1 MSKEYFYSRNICCS
15 EITEHPDHYL
25 AKFVICDFS
34 VNGNQVALNRDT
46 IESWM
51 STLVGNPLVGKLVV
65 APKGELDFSGHN
77 MKVVTRK
84 DSEGN
89 EYKTAE
95 FDTDAFGCFQSV
107 GIEKIDDTDFIV
119 ASCKIWKR
127 YPKACATILR
137 RIESGTLNTSWEID
151 VLKAHKGIVGG
162 RMAKIID
169 DGVFTAHCLL
179 GANVEPAYKCSKLL
193 EVAETDFGLELANAY
208 IEDTKEISNIESNE
222 KEAKNLELNKDKET
236 QTAQVEPTEPEQA
249 EQTPAGEPDAAP
261 ATEPTTPAEPD
272 VQTSEEGGETPPPTE
287 PETGAEPAGEPE
299 PESTHE
305 TSSLT
310 GHDLYEKL
318 NEAVVKFNSDMYLAE
333 VFPEDHTIWCKKF
346 GRCMNDLDYIMFS
359 YTVEGNDVS
368 LGEPQNITLTVSIS
382 DVNTKI
388 AELNNTIAS
397 LNTELQSVKEEVA
410 SLTPYKDQAEK
421 AEAEKAAAELA
432 QKKEDLR
439 QYAISSKMITEAEV
453 SEGGDYA
460 SLIENLDE
468 TGIKSVIAERC
479 VEAAKKAPAEKKIET
494 SEVHKPESIKLNLNE
509 TKYDANASDVKSIMR
524 KVIWGE

>member
-84 DSEGN
+84 DDDGN

-95 FDTDAFGCFQSV
+95 FDTDAFGSFQSV

-208 IEDTKEISNIESNE
+208 IEDTKEISNTESNE
-222 KEAKNLELNKDKET
+222 KEAKNLKLNKDKET
-236 QTAQVEPTEPEQA
+236 QTAQVENSTEIEQA
-249 EQTPAGEPDAAP
+249 EQTATKSI
-261 ATEPTTPAEPD
+261 TEPTTPAEPD

-287 PETGAEPAGEPE
+287 PETGAKPAGEPE
-299 PESTHE
+299 PVPE

-333 VFPEDHTIWCKKF
+333 VFPEDHTIWCKKI

-359 YTVEGNDVS
+359 YTVEGNEVS
-368 LGEPQNITLTVSIS
+368 LGEPQRITLTVSIS

-397 LNTELQSVKEEVA
+397 LNTELQSAKEKVA
-410 SLTPYKDQAEK
+410 SLAPYKDQAEK
-421 AEAEKAAAELA
+421 AEAERAAAELA

-439 QYAISSKMITEAEV
+439 QYALSSKMITEAEV
-453 SEGGDYA
+453 SEGGNYA

-479 VEAAKKAPAEKKIET
+479 VEAAKNAKPAEKNIET

-509 TKYDANASDVKSIMR
+509 TKYNTTNANKRDAWREYLGK
-524 KVIWGE
+524 

>member
-84 DSEGN
+84 DDDGN

-95 FDTDAFGCFQSV
+95 FDTDAFGSFQSV

-208 IEDTKEISNIESNE
+208 IEDTKGISNIEFNE
-222 KEAKNLELNKDKET
+222 KEAKNLKLNKDKET
-236 QTAQVEPTEPEQA
+236 QIAQVEPTESEQA
-249 EQTPAGEPDAAP
+249 EKTPVGEPDAAP
-261 ATEPTTPAEPD
+261 VTEPTTPAEPD

-287 PETGAEPAGEPE
+287 LAGEPE
-299 PESTHE
+299 PAPE

-310 GHDLYEKL
+310 GRDLYMKL
-318 NEAVVKFNSDMYLAE
+318 EDAVSKISSDYYMTDM
-333 VFPEDHTIWCKKF
+333 FPEDHTIWCKKW
-346 GRCMNDLDYIMFS
+346 GYMNELDYIMFP
-359 YTVEGNDVS
+359 YTVEGDEVS
-368 LGEPQNITLTVSIS
+368 LGEPQNITLTVSVS
-382 DVNTKI
+382 QVNTKI
-388 AELNNTIAS
+388 DELNKTVAS
-397 LNTELQSVKEEVA
+397 LNTELQSAKDEIAE
-410 SLTPYKDQAEK
+410 LTPYKEQAEKAAAEK
-421 AEAEKAAAELA
+421 AEAELA
-432 QKKEDLR
+432 QRKENLR
-439 QYAISSKMITEAEV
+439 QYAISSKMITEAELTG
-453 SEGGDYA
+453 EGEFA
-460 SLIENLDE
+460 SMIENLDE
-468 TGIKSVIAERC
+468 AGINGVIASRC
-479 VEAAKKAPAEKKIET
+479 VEAAKNAKPAEKKIET

-509 TKYDANASDVKSIMR
+509 TKYNTTNANKRDAWREYLGK
-524 KVIWGE
+524 

>member
-34 VNGNQVALNRDT
+34 VNGNQVALNRET
-46 IESWM
+46 IERWM

-84 DSEGN
+84 DADGN

-95 FDTDAFGCFQSV
+95 FDTDAFGSFQSV

-222 KEAKNLELNKDKET
+222 KEAKNLKLNKDKET
-236 QTAQVEPTEPEQA
+236 QTAQVENPTETEQA
-249 EQTPAGEPDAAP
+249 EQTATEST
-261 ATEPTTPAEPD
+261 TEPTTPAEPD
-272 VQTSEEGGETPPPTE
+272 VQTSEEGVETPPPTE
-287 PETGAEPAGEPE
+287 PETSTEPAGEPE
-299 PESTHE
+299 PESTTE

-310 GHDLYEKL
+310 GRDLYMKL
-318 NEAVVKFNSDMYLAE
+318 EDAVSKISSDYYMTDM
-333 VFPEDHTIWCKKF
+333 FPEDHTIWCKKW
-346 GRCMNDLDYIMFS
+346 GYMNELDYIMFP
-359 YTVEGNDVS
+359 YTVEGDEVS
-368 LGEPQNITLTVSIS
+368 LGEPQNITLTVSVS
-382 DVNTKI
+382 QVNTKI
-388 AELNNTIAS
+388 DELNKTVAS
-397 LNTELQSVKEEVA
+397 LNTELQSAKDEIAE
-410 SLTPYKDQAEK
+410 LTPYKEQAEK
-421 AEAEKAAAELA
+421 AAAEKAEAELA
-432 QKKEDLR
+432 QKKENLR
-439 QYAISSKMITEAEV
+439 QYAISSKMITEAELTG
-453 SEGGDYA
+453 EGEFA
-460 SLIENLDE
+460 SMIENLDE
-468 TGIKSVIAERC
+468 AGINGVIASRC

-494 SEVHKPESIKLNLNE
+494 SEVHKSESIKLNLNE
-509 TKYDANASDVKSIMR
+509 TKYNTTNANKRDAWREYLGK
-524 KVIWGE
+524 

>member
-84 DSEGN
+84 DDDGN

-95 FDTDAFGCFQSV
+95 FDTDAFGSFQSV

-208 IEDTKEISNIESNE
+208 IEDTKGISNIEFNE
-222 KEAKNLELNKDKET
+222 KEAKNLKLNKDKET
-236 QTAQVEPTEPEQA
+236 QTAQVEPTESEQA
-249 EQTPAGEPDAAP
+249 EKTPVGEPDAAP
-261 ATEPTTPAEPD
+261 VTEPTTPAEPD

-287 PETGAEPAGEPE
+287 LAGEPE
-299 PESTHE
+299 PAPE

-310 GHDLYEKL
+310 GRDLYMKL
-318 NEAVVKFNSDMYLAE
+318 EDAVSKISSDYYMTDM
-333 VFPEDHTIWCKKF
+333 FPEDHTIWCKKW
-346 GRCMNDLDYIMFS
+346 GYMNELDYIMFP
-359 YTVEGNDVS
+359 YTVEGDEVS
-368 LGEPQNITLTVSIS
+368 LGEPQNITLTVSVS
-382 DVNTKI
+382 QVNTKI
-388 AELNNTIAS
+388 DELNKTVAS
-397 LNTELQSVKEEVA
+397 LNTELQSAKDEIAE
-410 SLTPYKDQAEK
+410 LTPYKEQAEKAAAEK
-421 AEAEKAAAELA
+421 AEAELA
-432 QKKEDLR
+432 QRKENLR
-439 QYAISSKMITEAEV
+439 QYAISSKMITEAELTG
-453 SEGGDYA
+453 EGEFA
-460 SLIENLDE
+460 SMIENLDE
-468 TGIKSVIAERC
+468 ADINGVIASRC
-479 VEAAKKAPAEKKIET
+479 VEAAKNAKPAEKKIET

-509 TKYDANASDVKSIMR
+509 TKYNTTNANERDAWREYLGK
-524 KVIWGE
+524 

>member
-46 IESWM
+46 IKSWM

-84 DSEGN
+84 DDDGN

-95 FDTDAFGCFQSV
+95 FDTDAFGSFQSV

-208 IEDTKEISNIESNE
+208 IEDTKEISNIEFNE
-222 KEAKNLELNKDKET
+222 KEAKNLEPNKDKET

-249 EQTPAGEPDAAP
+249 EKA
-261 ATEPTTPAEPD
+261 ATESTTKPTTPAEP
-272 VQTSEEGGETPPPTE
+272 VIQTSEEGGETPLPTE
-287 PETGAEPAGEPE
+287 PETGTEPAGDSEPA
-299 PESTHE
+299 PEI
-305 TSSLT
+305 SSLT
-310 GHDLYEKL
+310 GRDLYMKL
-318 NEAVVKFNSDMYLAE
+318 EDAVSKISSDYYMTDM
-333 VFPEDHTIWCKKF
+333 FPEDHTIWCKKW
-346 GRCMNDLDYIMFS
+346 GCMNELDYIMFP
-359 YTVEGNDVS
+359 YTVEGDEVS

-382 DVNTKI
+382 QANTKI
-388 AELNNTIAS
+388 AELNGTIAS
-397 LNTELQSVKEEVA
+397 LNTELQSAKEEVA

-432 QKKEDLR
+432 QKKENLR
-439 QYAISSKMITEAEV
+439 QYALSSKMITEAEV
-453 SEGGDYA
+453 SEGGNYA

-479 VEAAKKAPAEKKIET
+479 VEAAKKAHTEKKIET

-509 TKYDANASDVKSIMR
+509 TKYNTTNANKRDAWREYLGK
-524 KVIWGE
+524 

>member
-84 DSEGN
+84 DDDGN

-95 FDTDAFGCFQSV
+95 FDTDAFGSFQSV

-208 IEDTKEISNIESNE
+208 IEDTKEISNIESNK

-236 QTAQVEPTEPEQA
+236 QTAQVEPTKTEQA
-249 EQTPAGEPDAAP
+249 EKTPVGEPDAAP
-261 ATEPTTPAEPD
+261 VTEPTTPAEPD
-272 VQTSEEGGETPPPTE
+272 VQTSEEGGGTPPPTE
-287 PETGAEPAGEPE
+287 LAGEPE
-299 PESTHE
+299 PAPE

-310 GHDLYEKL
+310 GRDLYMKL
-318 NEAVVKFNSDMYLAE
+318 EDAVSKISSDYYMTDM
-333 VFPEDHTIWCKKF
+333 FPEDHTIWCKKW
-346 GRCMNDLDYIMFS
+346 GYMNELDYIMFP
-359 YTVEGNDVS
+359 YTVEGDEVS
-368 LGEPQNITLTVSIS
+368 LGEPQNITLTVSVS
-382 DVNTKI
+382 QVNTKI
-388 AELNNTIAS
+388 DELNKTVAS
-397 LNTELQSVKEEVA
+397 LNTELQSAKDEIAE
-410 SLTPYKDQAEK
+410 LTPYKEQAEKAAAEK
-421 AEAEKAAAELA
+421 AEAELA
-432 QKKEDLR
+432 QRKENLR
-439 QYAISSKMITEAEV
+439 QYAISSKMITEAELTG
-453 SEGGDYA
+453 EGEFA
-460 SLIENLDE
+460 SMIENLDE
-468 TGIKSVIAERC
+468 AGINGVIASRC
-479 VEAAKKAPAEKKIET
+479 VEAAKNAKPAEKKIET

-509 TKYDANASDVKSIMR
+509 TKYNTTNANKRDAWREYLGK
-524 KVIWGE
+524 

>member
-34 VNGNQVALNRDT
+34 VNGNQVALNRET

-84 DSEGN
+84 DADGN

-95 FDTDAFGCFQSV
+95 FDTDAFGSFQSV

-151 VLKAHKGIVGG
+151 VLKSHKGIVGG

-236 QTAQVEPTEPEQA
+236 QTAQIENPTEIEQA
-249 EQTPAGEPDAAP
+249 EQTATEST
-261 ATEPTTPAEPD
+261 TEPTTQAEPD

-287 PETGAEPAGEPE
+287 PETGTEPAGEPE
-299 PESTHE
+299 PAPE

-310 GHDLYEKL
+310 GRDLYMKL
-318 NEAVVKFNSDMYLAE
+318 EDAVSKISSDYYMTDM
-333 VFPEDHTIWCKKF
+333 FPEDHTIWCKKW
-346 GRCMNDLDYIMFS
+346 GYMNELDYIMFP
-359 YTVEGNDVS
+359 YTVEGDEVS

-397 LNTELQSVKEEVA
+397 LNTELQSAKEKVA
-410 SLTPYKDQAEK
+410 SLAPYKDQAEK
-421 AEAEKAAAELA
+421 AEAEKAVAELA

-439 QYAISSKMITEAEV
+439 QYALSSKMITEAEV
-453 SEGGDYA
+453 SEGGNYA

-509 TKYDANASDVKSIMR
+509 TKYNTTSANKRDAWREYLGK
-524 KVIWGE
+524 E

>member
-84 DSEGN
+84 DDDGN

-95 FDTDAFGCFQSV
+95 FDTDAFGSFQSV

-208 IEDTKEISNIESNE
+208 IEDTKEISNIEFNE
-222 KEAKNLELNKDKET
+222 KEAKNLEPNKDKET

-249 EQTPAGEPDAAP
+249 EKA
-261 ATEPTTPAEPD
+261 ATESTTKPTTPAEP
-272 VQTSEEGGETPPPTE
+272 VIQTSEEGGEAPPPTE
-287 PETGAEPAGEPE
+287 PETGTEPAGDTEPA
-299 PESTHE
+299 PEI
-305 TSSLT
+305 SSLT
-310 GHDLYEKL
+310 GRDLYMKL
-318 NEAVVKFNSDMYLAE
+318 KDAVSKISSDYYMTDM
-333 VFPEDHTIWCKKF
+333 FPEDHTIWCKKW
-346 GRCMNDLDYIMFS
+346 GYMNELDYIMFP
-359 YTVEGNDVS
+359 YTVEGDEVS

-382 DVNTKI
+382 QVNTKI
-388 AELNNTIAS
+388 VELNGTIAS
-397 LNTELQSVKEEVA
+397 LNTELQSAKEEVA

-432 QKKEDLR
+432 QKKENLR
-439 QYAISSKMITEAEV
+439 QYALSSKMITEAEV
-453 SEGGDYA
+453 SEGGNYA

-479 VEAAKKAPAEKKIET
+479 VEAAKKAHTEKKIET

-509 TKYDANASDVKSIMR
+509 TKYNTTNANKRDAWREYLGK
-524 KVIWGE
+524 

>member
-34 VNGNQVALNRDT
+34 VNGNQVALNRET

-84 DSEGN
+84 DDDGN

-95 FDTDAFGCFQSV
+95 FDTDAFGSFQSV

-151 VLKAHKGIVGG
+151 VLKAHKGIVDG

-236 QTAQVEPTEPEQA
+236 QTAQVEPTEPD
-249 EQTPAGEPDAAP
+249 TAP

-272 VQTSEEGGETPPPTE
+272 VQTSEEGGGTPPPAE
-287 PETGAEPAGEPE
+287 PETGTEPAGEPK
-299 PESTHE
+299 PTPE

-310 GHDLYEKL
+310 CYDLMNKL
-318 NEAVVKFNSDMYLAE
+318 SEAVYKVNSDMYLME
-333 VFPEDHTIWCKKF
+333 MFPEEHMIWCKQF
-346 GRCMNDLDYIMFS
+346 GRMNDLDYIMFS
-359 YTVEGNDVS
+359 YTVEGDEVS

-382 DVNTKI
+382 QVNTKI

-397 LNTELQSVKEEVA
+397 LNTELQSAKEEVV

-453 SEGGDYA
+453 SDGGDYA

-509 TKYDANASDVKSIMR
+509 TKYNTTNANKRDAWREYLGK
-524 KVIWGE
+524 

>member
-34 VNGNQVALNRDT
+34 VNGNQVALNRET

-65 APKGELDFSGHN
+65 APRGELDFSGHN

-84 DSEGN
+84 DDDGN

-95 FDTDAFGCFQSV
+95 FDTDAFGSFQSV

-208 IEDTKEISNIESNE
+208 IEDTKGISNIEFNE
-222 KEAKNLELNKDKET
+222 KEAKNLKLNKDKET
-236 QTAQVEPTEPEQA
+236 QIAQVEPTESEQA
-249 EQTPAGEPDAAP
+249 EKTPVGEPDAAP
-261 ATEPTTPAEPD
+261 VTEPTTPAEPD

-287 PETGAEPAGEPE
+287 LAGEPE
-299 PESTHE
+299 PAPE

-310 GHDLYEKL
+310 GRDLYMKL
-318 NEAVVKFNSDMYLAE
+318 EDAVSKISSDYYMTDM
-333 VFPEDHTIWCKKF
+333 FPEDHTIWCKKW
-346 GRCMNDLDYIMFS
+346 GYMNELDYIMFP
-359 YTVEGNDVS
+359 YTVEGDEVS
-368 LGEPQNITLTVSIS
+368 LGEPQNITLTVSVS
-382 DVNTKI
+382 QVNTKI
-388 AELNNTIAS
+388 DELNKTVAS
-397 LNTELQSVKEEVA
+397 LNTELQSAKDEIAE
-410 SLTPYKDQAEK
+410 LTPYKEQAEKAAAEK
-421 AEAEKAAAELA
+421 AEAELA
-432 QKKEDLR
+432 QRKENLR
-439 QYAISSKMITEAEV
+439 QYAISSKMITEAELTG
-453 SEGGDYA
+453 EGEFA
-460 SLIENLDE
+460 SMIENLDE
-468 TGIKSVIAERC
+468 AGINGVIASRC
-479 VEAAKKAPAEKKIET
+479 VEAAKNAKPAEKKIET

-509 TKYDANASDVKSIMR
+509 TKYNTTNANKRDAWREYLGK
-524 KVIWGE
+524 

>member
-84 DSEGN
+84 DDDGN

-95 FDTDAFGCFQSV
+95 FDTDAFGSFQSV

-249 EQTPAGEPDAAP
+249 EKA
-261 ATEPTTPAEPD
+261 ATESTTKPTTPAEP
-272 VQTSEEGGETPPPTE
+272 VIQTSEEGGETPPPTE
-287 PETGAEPAGEPE
+287 PETGTEPAGDPE
-299 PESTHE
+299 PAPEI
-305 TSSLT
+305 SSLT
-310 GHDLYEKL
+310 GRDLYMKL
-318 NEAVVKFNSDMYLAE
+318 EDAVSKISSDYYMTDM
-333 VFPEDHTIWCKKF
+333 FPEDHTIWCKKW
-346 GRCMNDLDYIMFS
+346 GRMNELDYIMFP
-359 YTVEGNDVS
+359 YTVEGDEVS

-382 DVNTKI
+382 QVNTKI
-388 AELNNTIAS
+388 AELNGTIAS
-397 LNTELQSVKEEVA
+397 LNTELQSAKDEVA

-432 QKKEDLR
+432 QKKENLR
-439 QYAISSKMITEAEV
+439 QYALSSKMITEAEV
-453 SEGGDYA
+453 SEGGNYA

-479 VEAAKKAPAEKKIET
+479 VEAAKKAHTEKKIET

-509 TKYDANASDVKSIMR
+509 TKYNTTNANKRDAWREYLGK
-524 KVIWGE
+524 

>member
-84 DSEGN
+84 DNDGN

-95 FDTDAFGCFQSV
+95 FDTDAFGSFQSV

-208 IEDTKEISNIESNE
+208 IEDTKEISNTESNE
-222 KEAKNLELNKDKET
+222 KEAKNLKLNKDKET
-236 QTAQVEPTEPEQA
+236 QTAQVENSTEIEQA
-249 EQTPAGEPDAAP
+249 EQTATKSI
-261 ATEPTTPAEPD
+261 TEPTTPAEPD

-287 PETGAEPAGEPE
+287 PAGEPE
-299 PESTHE
+299 PAPE

-310 GHDLYEKL
+310 GRDLYMKL
-318 NEAVVKFNSDMYLAE
+318 EDAVSKISSDYYMTG
-333 VFPEDHTIWCKKF
+333 VFPEDHTIFCKKW
-346 GRCMNDLDYIMFS
+346 GYMNELDYIMFP
-359 YTVEGNDVS
+359 YTVEGDEVS

-388 AELNNTIAS
+388 AELNSTIAS
-397 LNTELQSVKEEVA
+397 LNTELQSAKEEVA

-421 AEAEKAAAELA
+421 AEAERAAAELA

-439 QYAISSKMITEAEV
+439 QYALSSKMITEAEV
-453 SEGGDYA
+453 SEGGNYA

-509 TKYDANASDVKSIMR
+509 TKYNTTNANKRDAWREYLGK
-524 KVIWGE
+524 

>member
-84 DSEGN
+84 DNDGN

-95 FDTDAFGCFQSV
+95 FDTDAFGSFQSV
-107 GIEKIDDTDFIV
+107 DIEKIDDTDFIV

-236 QTAQVEPTEPEQA
+236 QTAQVENPTETEQA
-249 EQTPAGEPDAAP
+249 EKT
-261 ATEPTTPAEPD
+261 ATESTAEPTTPAEPD

-287 PETGAEPAGEPE
+287 PGTGTEPAGEPK
-299 PESTHE
+299 PAPE

-310 GHDLYEKL
+310 GRDLYMKL
-318 NEAVVKFNSDMYLAE
+318 EDAVSKISSDYYMTDM
-333 VFPEDHTIWCKKF
+333 FPEDHTILCKKW
-346 GRCMNDLDYIMFS
+346 GYMNELDYIMFP
-359 YTVEGNDVS
+359 YTVEGDEVS
-368 LGEPQNITLTVSIS
+368 LGEPQKITLTVSIS

-397 LNTELQSVKEEVA
+397 LNTELQSAKEKVA
-410 SLTPYKDQAEK
+410 SLAPYKDQAER

-439 QYAISSKMITEAEV
+439 QYALSSKMITEAEV
-453 SEGGDYA
+453 SEGGNYA
-460 SLIENLDE
+460 SLIEDLDE

-479 VEAAKKAPAEKKIET
+479 VETAKRASAEKKIET
-494 SEVHKPESIKLNLNE
+494 SEVHKSESIKLNLNE
-509 TKYDANASDVKSIMR
+509 TKYNTTNANKRDAWREYLGK
-524 KVIWGE
+524 

>member
-34 VNGNQVALNRDT
+34 VNGNQVALNRET

-84 DSEGN
+84 DADGN

-95 FDTDAFGCFQSV
+95 FDTDAFGSFQSV

-162 RMAKIID
+162 RMTKIID

-179 GANVEPAYKCSKLL
+179 GANVEPAYNCSKLV
-193 EVAETDFGLELANAY
+193 EVAETDFGLDLANAY

-236 QTAQVEPTEPEQA
+236 QTAQIENPTEIEQA
-249 EQTPAGEPDAAP
+249 EQTATEST
-261 ATEPTTPAEPD
+261 TEPTTPAEPD

-287 PETGAEPAGEPE
+287 PETGTEPAP
-299 PESTHE
+299 E

-310 GHDLYEKL
+310 VDDIMSKL
-318 NEAVVKFNSDMYLAE
+318 RMEVRKINSDMYLVE
-333 VFPEDHTIWCKKF
+333 MFPEDHTVWCKKY
-346 GRCMNDLDYIMFS
+346 GPINSLDYIMFP
-359 YTVEGNDVS
+359 YTVEGNEVS
-368 LGEPQNITLTVSIS
+368 LGEPQNITLVVSVS
-382 DVNTKI
+382 QVNTKI

-397 LNTELQSVKEEVA
+397 LNTELQSAKEKVA

-421 AEAEKAAAELA
+421 EAAEKAAAELA

-453 SEGGDYA
+453 SEGGNYA
-460 SLIENLDE
+460 SLIDNLDE

-509 TKYDANASDVKSIMR
+509 TKYNTTNANKRDAWREYLGK
-524 KVIWGE
+524 

>member
-84 DSEGN
+84 DDDGN

-95 FDTDAFGCFQSV
+95 FDTDAFGSFQSV

-208 IEDTKEISNIESNE
+208 IEDTKGISNIEFNE
-222 KEAKNLELNKDKET
+222 KEAKNLKLNKDKET
-236 QTAQVEPTEPEQA
+236 QTAQVEPTESEQA
-249 EQTPAGEPDAAP
+249 EKTPVGEPDAAP
-261 ATEPTTPAEPD
+261 VTEPTTPAEPD

-287 PETGAEPAGEPE
+287 LAGEPE
-299 PESTHE
+299 PAPE

-310 GHDLYEKL
+310 GRDLYMKL
-318 NEAVVKFNSDMYLAE
+318 KDAVSKISSDYYMTDM
-333 VFPEDHTIWCKKF
+333 FPEDHTIWCKKW
-346 GRCMNDLDYIMFS
+346 GYMNELDYIMFP
-359 YTVEGNDVS
+359 YTVEGDEVS
-368 LGEPQNITLTVSIS
+368 LGEPQNITLTVSVS
-382 DVNTKI
+382 QVNTKI
-388 AELNNTIAS
+388 DELNKTVAS
-397 LNTELQSVKEEVA
+397 LNTELQSAKDEIAE
-410 SLTPYKDQAEK
+410 LTPYKEQAEKAAAEK
-421 AEAEKAAAELA
+421 AEAELA
-432 QKKEDLR
+432 QRKENLR
-439 QYAISSKMITEAEV
+439 QYAISSKMITEAELTG
-453 SEGGDYA
+453 EDEFA
-460 SLIENLDE
+460 SMIENLDE
-468 TGIKSVIAERC
+468 AGINGVIASRC
-479 VEAAKKAPAEKKIET
+479 VEAAKNAKPAEKKIET

-509 TKYDANASDVKSIMR
+509 TKYNTTNANKRDAWREYLGK
-524 KVIWGE
+524 

>member
-84 DSEGN
+84 DNDGN

-95 FDTDAFGCFQSV
+95 FDTDAFGSFQSV

-236 QTAQVEPTEPEQA
+236 QTAQVEPTKP
-249 EQTPAGEPDAAP
+249 
-261 ATEPTTPAEPD
+261 EPTP
-272 VQTSEEGGETPPPTE
+272 
-287 PETGAEPAGEPE
+287 
-299 PESTHE
+299 E

-310 GHDLYEKL
+310 VDDIMSKL
-318 NEAVVKFNSDMYLAE
+318 RMEVRKINSDMYLVE
-333 VFPEDHTIWCKKF
+333 MFPEDHTIWCKKY
-346 GRCMNDLDYIMFS
+346 GPINDLDYIMFP
-359 YTVEGNDVS
+359 YTVEGNEVS
-368 LGEPQNITLTVSIS
+368 LGEPQNITLVVSIS
-382 DVNTKI
+382 QVNTKI
-388 AELNNTIAS
+388 AELNSTIAS
-397 LNTELQSVKEEVA
+397 LNTELQSAKEEVA
-410 SLTPYKDQAEK
+410 SLAPYKDQAEK

-432 QKKEDLR
+432 QRKEDLR

-453 SEGGDYA
+453 SEGGNYA

-479 VEAAKKAPAEKKIET
+479 VEAAKKAPTEKKIET

-509 TKYDANASDVKSIMR
+509 TKYNTTNANKRDAWREYLGK
-524 KVIWGE
+524 

>member
-15 EITEHPDHYL
+15 EITEHQDHYL

-51 STLVGNPLVGKLVV
+51 NTLVGNPLVGKLVV

-84 DSEGN
+84 DNDGN

-95 FDTDAFGCFQSV
+95 FDTDAFGSFQSV

-222 KEAKNLELNKDKET
+222 KEAKNLKLNKDKET
-236 QTAQVEPTEPEQA
+236 QTAQIENQAEIEQA
-249 EQTPAGEPDAAP
+249 EQT
-261 ATEPTTPAEPD
+261 ATESTNEPTTPAEPD
-272 VQTSEEGGETPPPTE
+272 IQTSEEGGETTPPTE

-299 PESTHE
+299 SAPE

-318 NEAVVKFNSDMYLAE
+318 NEAVVKFNSDMYLSE

-346 GRCMNDLDYIMFS
+346 GRYMNDLDYIMFS
-359 YTVEGNDVS
+359 YTVEGNEVS
-368 LGEPQNITLTVSIS
+368 LSEPQNITLTVSIYE
-382 DVNTKI
+382 VNTKI

-397 LNTELQSVKEEVA
+397 LNTELQSAKEEVA

-421 AEAEKAAAELA
+421 AEAEKAAAEFA

-453 SEGGDYA
+453 SEGGNYA

-479 VEAAKKAPAEKKIET
+479 VEAAKKASAEKKIET
-494 SEVHKPESIKLNLNE
+494 SEVHKSESIKLNLNE
-509 TKYDANASDVKSIMR
+509 TKYNTTNANKRDAWREYLGK
-524 KVIWGE
+524 

>member
-84 DSEGN
+84 DDDGN

-95 FDTDAFGCFQSV
+95 FDTDAFGSFQSV

-162 RMAKIID
+162 RIAKIID

-236 QTAQVEPTEPEQA
+236 QTAQVENPTKTEQA
-249 EQTPAGEPDAAP
+249 EKTATEST
-261 ATEPTTPAEPD
+261 TEPTTPAEPD
-272 VQTSEEGGETPPPTE
+272 VQTSEEGGEPTPPTE
-287 PETGAEPAGEPE
+287 PETGTEPAGESDPT
-299 PESTHE
+299 PE

-310 GHDLYEKL
+310 GRDLYMKL
-318 NEAVVKFNSDMYLAE
+318 EDAVSKISSDYYMTDM
-333 VFPEDHTIWCKKF
+333 FPEDHTIWCKKR
-346 GRCMNDLDYIMFS
+346 GYMNELDYIMFP
-359 YTVEGNDVS
+359 YTVEDDEVS

-397 LNTELQSVKEEVA
+397 LNTELQSAKEEVA
-410 SLTPYKDQAEK
+410 SLAPYKDQAEK

-432 QKKEDLR
+432 QKKENLR
-439 QYAISSKMITEAEV
+439 QYALSSKMITEAEV
-453 SEGGDYA
+453 SEGGNYA

-509 TKYDANASDVKSIMR
+509 TKYNTTNANKRDAWREYLGK
-524 KVIWGE
+524 

>member
-34 VNGNQVALNRDT
+34 VNGNQVALNRET
-46 IESWM
+46 IERWM

-84 DSEGN
+84 DADGN

-95 FDTDAFGCFQSV
+95 FDTDAFGSFQSV

-222 KEAKNLELNKDKET
+222 KEAKNLKLNKDKET
-236 QTAQVEPTEPEQA
+236 QTAQVENPTETEQA
-249 EQTPAGEPDAAP
+249 EQT
-261 ATEPTTPAEPD
+261 ATESTTESTTPAEPD

-287 PETGAEPAGEPE
+287 PETSTEPAGEPE
-299 PESTHE
+299 PESTTE

-310 GHDLYEKL
+310 GRDLYMKL
-318 NEAVVKFNSDMYLAE
+318 EDAVSKISSDYYMTDM
-333 VFPEDHTIWCKKF
+333 FPEDHTIWCKKW
-346 GRCMNDLDYIMFS
+346 GYMNELDYIMFP
-359 YTVEGNDVS
+359 YTVEGDEVS
-368 LGEPQNITLTVSIS
+368 LGEPQNITLTVSVS
-382 DVNTKI
+382 QVNTKI
-388 AELNNTIAS
+388 DELNKTVAS
-397 LNTELQSVKEEVA
+397 LNTELQSAKDEIAE
-410 SLTPYKDQAEK
+410 LTPYKEQAEK
-421 AEAEKAAAELA
+421 AAAEKAEAELA
-432 QKKEDLR
+432 QKKENLR
-439 QYAISSKMITEAEV
+439 QYAISSKMITEAELTG
-453 SEGGDYA
+453 EGEFA
-460 SLIENLDE
+460 SMIENLDE
-468 TGIKSVIAERC
+468 AGINGVIASRC

-494 SEVHKPESIKLNLNE
+494 SEVHKSESIKLNLNE
-509 TKYDANASDVKSIMR
+509 TKYNTTNANKCDAWREYLGK
-524 KVIWGE
+524 

>member
-84 DSEGN
+84 DDDGN

-95 FDTDAFGCFQSV
+95 FDTDAFGSFQSV

-208 IEDTKEISNIESNE
+208 IEDTKGISNIEFNE
-222 KEAKNLELNKDKET
+222 KEAKNLKLNKDKET
-236 QTAQVEPTEPEQA
+236 QIAQVEPTESEQA
-249 EQTPAGEPDAAP
+249 EKTPVGEPDAAP
-261 ATEPTTPAEPD
+261 VTEPTTPAEPD

-287 PETGAEPAGEPE
+287 LAGEPE
-299 PESTHE
+299 PAPE

-310 GHDLYEKL
+310 GRDLYMKL
-318 NEAVVKFNSDMYLAE
+318 EDAVSKISSDYYMTDM
-333 VFPEDHTIWCKKF
+333 FPEDHTIWCKKW
-346 GRCMNDLDYIMFS
+346 GYMNELDYIMFP
-359 YTVEGNDVS
+359 YTVEGDEVS
-368 LGEPQNITLTVSIS
+368 LGEPQNITLTVSVS
-382 DVNTKI
+382 QVNTKI
-388 AELNNTIAS
+388 DELNKTVAS
-397 LNTELQSVKEEVA
+397 LNTELQSAKDEIAE
-410 SLTPYKDQAEK
+410 LTPYKEQAEKAAAEK
-421 AEAEKAAAELA
+421 AEAELA
-432 QKKEDLR
+432 QRKENLR
-439 QYAISSKMITEAEV
+439 QYAISSKMITEAELTG
-453 SEGGDYA
+453 EGEFA
-460 SLIENLDE
+460 SMIENLDE
-468 TGIKSVIAERC
+468 AGINGVVASRC
-479 VEAAKKAPAEKKIET
+479 VEAAKNAKPAEKKIET

-509 TKYDANASDVKSIMR
+509 TKYNTTNANKRDAWREYLGK
-524 KVIWGE
+524 

>member
-1 MSKEYFYSRNICCS
+1 M
-15 EITEHPDHYL
+15 
-25 AKFVICDFS
+25 
-34 VNGNQVALNRDT
+34 
-46 IESWM
+46 
-51 STLVGNPLVGKLVV
+51 
-65 APKGELDFSGHN
+65 
-77 MKVVTRK
+77 
-84 DSEGN
+84 
-89 EYKTAE
+89 
-95 FDTDAFGCFQSV
+95 
-107 GIEKIDDTDFIV
+107 
-119 ASCKIWKR
+119 
-127 YPKACATILR
+127 
-137 RIESGTLNTSWEID
+137 
-151 VLKAHKGIVGG
+151 
-162 RMAKIID
+162 
-169 DGVFTAHCLL
+169 
-179 GANVEPAYKCSKLL
+179 
-193 EVAETDFGLELANAY
+193 
-208 IEDTKEISNIESNE
+208 
-222 KEAKNLELNKDKET
+222 ELNKDKET

-479 VEAAKKAPAEKKIET
+479 VEAAKKAPSEKKIET

>member
-84 DSEGN
+84 DDDGN

-95 FDTDAFGCFQSV
+95 FDTDAFGSFQSV

-151 VLKAHKGIVGG
+151 VLKAHNGIVGG

-236 QTAQVEPTEPEQA
+236 QTAQVENPTKTEQA
-249 EQTPAGEPDAAP
+249 EKTATEST
-261 ATEPTTPAEPD
+261 TEPTTPAEPD
-272 VQTSEEGGETPPPTE
+272 VQTSEEGGEPTPPTE
-287 PETGAEPAGEPE
+287 PETGTEPAGESDPT
-299 PESTHE
+299 PE

-310 GHDLYEKL
+310 GRDLYMKL
-318 NEAVVKFNSDMYLAE
+318 EDAVSKISSDYYMTDM
-333 VFPEDHTIWCKKF
+333 FPEDHTIWCKKW
-346 GRCMNDLDYIMFS
+346 GYMNELDYIMFP
-359 YTVEGNDVS
+359 YTVEDDEVS

-397 LNTELQSVKEEVA
+397 LNTELQSAKEEVA
-410 SLTPYKDQAEK
+410 SLAPYKDQAEK

-432 QKKEDLR
+432 QKKENLR
-439 QYAISSKMITEAEV
+439 QYALSSKMITEAEV
-453 SEGGDYA
+453 SEGGNYA

-509 TKYDANASDVKSIMR
+509 TKYNTTNANKRDAWREYLGK
-524 KVIWGE
+524 

>member
-15 EITEHPDHYL
+15 QIEEHPDHYL
-25 AKFVICDFS
+25 AKFIICDFS

-107 GIEKIDDTDFIV
+107 GIEKVDDTDFIV

-137 RIESGTLNTSWEID
+137 RIEAGTLNTSWEID
-151 VLKAHKGIVGG
+151 VLKSHKGIVDG

-208 IEDTKEISNIESNE
+208 IEDTKEISNKESNE

-249 EQTPAGEPDAAP
+249 EQTPANEPETAP
-261 ATEPTTPAEPD
+261 ATEPTTPAEPE
-272 VQTSEEGGETPPPTE
+272 VQTSEEGGETPPPAE
-287 PETGAEPAGEPE
+287 PAIGTEPAGEPE
-299 PESTHE
+299 STPA

-310 GHDLYEKL
+310 CHDLMNKL
-318 NEAVVKFNSDMYLAE
+318 AEAVNKVNSDMYLTE
-333 VFPEDHTIWCKKF
+333 MFPEEHTIWCKKF
-346 GRCMNDLDYIMFS
+346 GRMNDLDYVMFS
-359 YTVEGNDVS
+359 YTVEGNEVS
-368 LGEPQNITLTVSIS
+368 LGEPQDITLTVSVS
-382 DVNTKI
+382 QVNTKI
-388 AELNNTIAS
+388 AELNDTIAS
-397 LNTELQSVKEEVA
+397 LNTELQTAKDEVA
-410 SLTPYKDQAEK
+410 SLTPYKEQAEK
-421 AEAEKAAAELA
+421 AEVEKAAAELA
-432 QKKEDLR
+432 QKKENLR
-439 QYAISSKMITEAEV
+439 QYAVSSKLIAEAEV
-453 SEGGDYA
+453 ADGGEYA

-468 TGIKSVIAERC
+468 AGIKNVIAERC
-479 VEAAKKAPAEKKIET
+479 VEAAKKAPAEKHVET
-494 SEVHKPESIKLNLNE
+494 SETHKPEVKVNLNE
-509 TKYDANASDVKSIMR
+509 SKYTTNNTKRDAWREYLGK
-524 KVIWGE
+524 

>member
-84 DSEGN
+84 DDDGN

-95 FDTDAFGCFQSV
+95 FDTDAFGSFQSV

-162 RMAKIID
+162 RIAKIID

-236 QTAQVEPTEPEQA
+236 QTAQVENPTETEQA
-249 EQTPAGEPDAAP
+249 EQTATEST
-261 ATEPTTPAEPD
+261 TEPTTPAEPD

-287 PETGAEPAGEPE
+287 PETGTEPAGEPE
-299 PESTHE
+299 PESTTE

-359 YTVEGNDVS
+359 YTVEGNEVS
-368 LGEPQNITLTVSIS
+368 LGEPQRITLTVSIS

-397 LNTELQSVKEEVA
+397 LNTELQSAKEEVA

-439 QYAISSKMITEAEV
+439 QYALSSKMITETEV
-453 SEGGDYA
+453 SEGGNYA

-479 VEAAKKAPAEKKIET
+479 VEAAKKTPTEKKIET

>member
-34 VNGNQVALNRDT
+34 VNGNQVALNRET
-46 IESWM
+46 IERWM

-84 DSEGN
+84 DADGN

-95 FDTDAFGCFQSV
+95 FDTDAFGSFQSV

-222 KEAKNLELNKDKET
+222 KEAKNLKLNKDKET
-236 QTAQVEPTEPEQA
+236 QTAQVENPTETEQA
-249 EQTPAGEPDAAP
+249 EQTATEST
-261 ATEPTTPAEPD
+261 TEPTTPAEPD

-287 PETGAEPAGEPE
+287 PETSAEPAGEPE
-299 PESTHE
+299 PESTTE

-310 GHDLYEKL
+310 GRDLYMKL
-318 NEAVVKFNSDMYLAE
+318 EDAVSKISSDYYMTDM
-333 VFPEDHTIWCKKF
+333 FPEDHTIWCKKW
-346 GRCMNDLDYIMFS
+346 GYMNELDYIMFP
-359 YTVEGNDVS
+359 YTVEGDEVS
-368 LGEPQNITLTVSIS
+368 LGEPQNITLTVSVS
-382 DVNTKI
+382 QVNTKI
-388 AELNNTIAS
+388 DELNKTVAS
-397 LNTELQSVKEEVA
+397 LNTELQSAKDEIAE
-410 SLTPYKDQAEK
+410 LTPYKEQAEK
-421 AEAEKAAAELA
+421 AAAEKAEAELA
-432 QKKEDLR
+432 QKKENLR
-439 QYAISSKMITEAEV
+439 QYAISSKMITEAELTG
-453 SEGGDYA
+453 EGEFA
-460 SLIENLDE
+460 SMIENLDE
-468 TGIKSVIAERC
+468 AGINGVIASRC

-494 SEVHKPESIKLNLNE
+494 SEVHKSESIKLNLNE
-509 TKYDANASDVKSIMR
+509 TKYNTTNANKRDAWREYLGK
-524 KVIWGE
+524 

>member
-84 DSEGN
+84 DNDGN

-95 FDTDAFGCFQSV
+95 FDTDAFGSFQSV

-249 EQTPAGEPDAAP
+249 EKA
-261 ATEPTTPAEPD
+261 ATESTTKPTTPAEP
-272 VQTSEEGGETPPPTE
+272 VIQTSEEGGETPPPTE
-287 PETGAEPAGEPE
+287 PETGTEPAGDPE
-299 PESTHE
+299 PAPEI
-305 TSSLT
+305 SSLT
-310 GHDLYEKL
+310 GRDLYMKL
-318 NEAVVKFNSDMYLAE
+318 EDAVSKISSDYYMTDM
-333 VFPEDHTIWCKKF
+333 FPEDHTIWCKKW
-346 GRCMNDLDYIMFS
+346 GRMNELDYIMFP
-359 YTVEGNDVS
+359 YTVEGDEVS

-382 DVNTKI
+382 QVNTKI
-388 AELNNTIAS
+388 AELNGTIAS
-397 LNTELQSVKEEVA
+397 LNTELQSAKEEVA

-432 QKKEDLR
+432 QKKENLR
-439 QYAISSKMITEAEV
+439 QYALSSKMITEAEV
-453 SEGGDYA
+453 SEGGNYA

-509 TKYDANASDVKSIMR
+509 TKYNTTNANKRDAWREYLGK
-524 KVIWGE
+524 

>member
-84 DSEGN
+84 DDDGN

-95 FDTDAFGCFQSV
+95 FDTDAFGSFQSV

-208 IEDTKEISNIESNE
+208 IEDTKGISNIEFNE

-249 EQTPAGEPDAAP
+249 EKA
-261 ATEPTTPAEPD
+261 ATESTTKPTTPAEP
-272 VQTSEEGGETPPPTE
+272 VIQTSEEGGETPPPTE
-287 PETGAEPAGEPE
+287 PETGTEPAGDPE
-299 PESTHE
+299 PAPEI
-305 TSSLT
+305 SSLT
-310 GHDLYEKL
+310 GRDLYMKL
-318 NEAVVKFNSDMYLAE
+318 EDAVSKISSDYYMTDM
-333 VFPEDHTIWCKKF
+333 FPEDHTIWCKKW
-346 GRCMNDLDYIMFS
+346 GRMNELDYIMFP
-359 YTVEGNDVS
+359 YTVEGDEVS

-382 DVNTKI
+382 QVNTKI
-388 AELNNTIAS
+388 AELNGTIAS
-397 LNTELQSVKEEVA
+397 LNTELQSAKEEVA

-432 QKKEDLR
+432 QKKENLR
-439 QYAISSKMITEAEV
+439 QYALSSKMITEAEV
-453 SEGGDYA
+453 SEGGNYA

-479 VEAAKKAPAEKKIET
+479 VEAAKKTPTEKKIET

-509 TKYDANASDVKSIMR
+509 TKYNTTNANKRDAWREYLGK
-524 KVIWGE
+524 

>member
-84 DSEGN
+84 DDDGN

-95 FDTDAFGCFQSV
+95 FDTDAFGSFQSV

-222 KEAKNLELNKDKET
+222 KEEKNLELNKDNET
-236 QTAQVEPTEPEQA
+236 QTAQVENPTEIEQA
-249 EQTPAGEPDAAP
+249 EQTATEST
-261 ATEPTTPAEPD
+261 TEPTTPAEPD
-272 VQTSEEGGETPPPTE
+272 IQTSEEGGETPPPTE
-287 PETGAEPAGEPE
+287 PEAGAEPAGEPE
-299 PESTHE
+299 AESTPE
-305 TSSLT
+305 TSALT

-318 NEAVVKFNSDMYLAE
+318 NDAIVKFNSDMYLTE
-333 VFPEDHTIWCKKF
+333 VFPEDHIVWCKKF

-359 YTVEGNDVS
+359 YTVEGNEIS
-368 LGEPQNITLTVSIS
+368 LGEPQNITLTVSVS
-382 DVNTKI
+382 QVNTKI
-388 AELNNTIAS
+388 DELNKTVAS
-397 LNTELQSVKEEVA
+397 LNTELQSAKDEIAE
-410 SLTPYKDQAEK
+410 LTPYKEQAEK
-421 AEAEKAAAELA
+421 AAAEKAEAELA
-432 QKKEDLR
+432 QKKENLR
-439 QYAISSKMITEAEV
+439 QYAISSKMITEAELTG
-453 SEGGDYA
+453 EGEFA
-460 SLIENLDE
+460 RMIENLDE
-468 TGIKSVIAERC
+468 AGVNGVIASRC
-479 VEAAKKAPAEKKIET
+479 VESAKNAKPTEKKIET

-509 TKYDANASDVKSIMR
+509 TKYNTTNANKRDAWREYLGK
-524 KVIWGE
+524 

>member
-15 EITEHPDHYL
+15 EVTEHPDHYL

-84 DSEGN
+84 DDDGN

-95 FDTDAFGCFQSV
+95 FDTDAFGSFQSV

-179 GANVEPAYKCSKLL
+179 GANVESAYKCSKLL

-249 EQTPAGEPDAAP
+249 EKA
-261 ATEPTTPAEPD
+261 ATESTTKPTTPAEP
-272 VQTSEEGGETPPPTE
+272 VIQTSEEGGETPPPTE
-287 PETGAEPAGEPE
+287 PETGTEPAGDPE
-299 PESTHE
+299 PAPEI
-305 TSSLT
+305 SSLT
-310 GHDLYEKL
+310 GRDLYMKL
-318 NEAVVKFNSDMYLAE
+318 EDAVSKISSDYYMTDM
-333 VFPEDHTIWCKKF
+333 FPEDHTIWCKKW
-346 GRCMNDLDYIMFS
+346 GRMNELDYIMFP
-359 YTVEGNDVS
+359 YTVEGDEVS

-382 DVNTKI
+382 QVNTKI
-388 AELNNTIAS
+388 AELNGTIAS
-397 LNTELQSVKEEVA
+397 LNTELQSAKEEVA

-432 QKKEDLR
+432 QKKENLR
-439 QYAISSKMITEAEV
+439 QYALSSKMITEAEV
-453 SEGGDYA
+453 SEGGNYA

-479 VEAAKKAPAEKKIET
+479 VEAAKKAHTEKKIET

-509 TKYDANASDVKSIMR
+509 TKYNTTNANKRDAWREYLGK
-524 KVIWGE
+524 

>member
-84 DSEGN
+84 DDDGN

-95 FDTDAFGCFQSV
+95 FDTDAFGSFQSV

-222 KEAKNLELNKDKET
+222 KEAKNLKLNKDKET
-236 QTAQVEPTEPEQA
+236 QTAQVEPTKPEWA
-249 EQTPAGEPDAAP
+249 EKTATEST
-261 ATEPTTPAEPD
+261 TEPTTPAEPD
-272 VQTSEEGGETPPPTE
+272 VQTSEEGGETPPQT
-287 PETGAEPAGEPE
+287 EPAGEPE
-299 PESTHE
+299 PAPE

-310 GHDLYEKL
+310 GRDLYMKL
-318 NEAVVKFNSDMYLAE
+318 EDAVSKISSDYYMTD
-333 VFPEDHTIWCKKF
+333 VFPEDHTIFCKKW
-346 GRCMNDLDYIMFS
+346 GYINELDYIMFP
-359 YTVEGNDVS
+359 YTVEGDEVS

-388 AELNNTIAS
+388 AELNSTIAS
-397 LNTELQSVKEEVA
+397 LNTELQSAKEEVA

-421 AEAEKAAAELA
+421 AEAEKVAAELA

-453 SEGGDYA
+453 SEGGNYA

-479 VEAAKKAPAEKKIET
+479 VEAAKKTPTEKKIET
-494 SEVHKPESIKLNLNE
+494 SEVHKSESIKLNLNE
-509 TKYDANASDVKSIMR
+509 TKYNTISANKRDAWREYLGK
-524 KVIWGE
+524 

>member
-25 AKFVICDFS
+25 AKFIICDFS
-34 VNGNQVALNRDT
+34 VNGNQVALNRET

-84 DSEGN
+84 DADGN

-95 FDTDAFGCFQSV
+95 FDTDAFGSFQSV

-236 QTAQVEPTEPEQA
+236 QAAQVENQTETEQA
-249 EQTPAGEPDAAP
+249 EQTTTEST
-261 ATEPTTPAEPD
+261 TEPTTPAEPD

-287 PETGAEPAGEPE
+287 PETSTEPAGEPE
-299 PESTHE
+299 PESTTE

-310 GHDLYEKL
+310 GRDLYMKL
-318 NEAVVKFNSDMYLAE
+318 EDAVSKISSDYYMTDM
-333 VFPEDHTIWCKKF
+333 FPEDHTIWCKKW
-346 GRCMNDLDYIMFS
+346 GYMNELDYIMFP
-359 YTVEGNDVS
+359 YTVEGDEVS
-368 LGEPQNITLTVSIS
+368 LGEPQNITLTVSVS
-382 DVNTKI
+382 QVNTKI
-388 AELNNTIAS
+388 DELNKTVAS
-397 LNTELQSVKEEVA
+397 LNTELQSAKDEIAE
-410 SLTPYKDQAEK
+410 LTPYKEQAEK
-421 AEAEKAAAELA
+421 AAAEKAEAELA
-432 QKKEDLR
+432 QKKENLR
-439 QYAISSKMITEAEV
+439 QYAISSKMITEAELTG
-453 SEGGDYA
+453 EGEFA
-460 SLIENLDE
+460 SMIENLDE
-468 TGIKSVIAERC
+468 AGINGVIASRC
-479 VEAAKKAPAEKKIET
+479 VEAAKNAKPAEKNIET

-509 TKYDANASDVKSIMR
+509 TKYNTTNANKRDAWREYLGK
-524 KVIWGE
+524 

>member
-34 VNGNQVALNRDT
+34 INGNQVALNRDT

-84 DSEGN
+84 DDDGN

-95 FDTDAFGCFQSV
+95 FDTDAFGSFQSV

-208 IEDTKEISNIESNE
+208 IEDTKEISNIEFNE
-222 KEAKNLELNKDKET
+222 KEAKNLEPNKDKET

-249 EQTPAGEPDAAP
+249 EKA
-261 ATEPTTPAEPD
+261 ATESTTKPTTPAEP
-272 VQTSEEGGETPPPTE
+272 VIQTSEEGGEAPPPTE
-287 PETGAEPAGEPE
+287 PETGTEPAGDTEPA
-299 PESTHE
+299 PEI
-305 TSSLT
+305 SSLT
-310 GHDLYEKL
+310 GRDLYMKL
-318 NEAVVKFNSDMYLAE
+318 KDAVSKISSDYYMTDM
-333 VFPEDHTIWCKKF
+333 FPEDHTIWCKKW
-346 GRCMNDLDYIMFS
+346 GYMNELDYIMFP
-359 YTVEGNDVS
+359 YTVEGDEVS

-382 DVNTKI
+382 QVNTKI
-388 AELNNTIAS
+388 AELNGTIAS
-397 LNTELQSVKEEVA
+397 LNTELQSAKEEVA

-432 QKKEDLR
+432 QKKENLR
-439 QYAISSKMITEAEV
+439 QYALSSKMITETEV
-453 SEGGDYA
+453 SEGGNYA

-479 VEAAKKAPAEKKIET
+479 VEAAKKAHTEKKIET
-494 SEVHKPESIKLNLNE
+494 SEVHKLESIKLNLNE
-509 TKYDANASDVKSIMR
+509 TKYNTTNANKRDAWREYLGK
-524 KVIWGE
+524 

>member
-77 MKVVTRK
+77 MKIVTRK
-84 DSEGN
+84 DDDGN

-95 FDTDAFGCFQSV
+95 FDTDAFGSFQSV

-222 KEAKNLELNKDKET
+222 KEAKNLELNKDNET
-236 QTAQVEPTEPEQA
+236 QTAQVENPNEAEQA
-249 EQTPAGEPDAAP
+249 ATEST
-261 ATEPTTPAEPD
+261 TEPTTPAEPD
-272 VQTSEEGGETPPPTE
+272 VQTSEEGGETSPPTE
-287 PETGAEPAGEPE
+287 PETAIEPAGEPE
-299 PESTHE
+299 PAPE

-310 GHDLYEKL
+310 GRDLYMKL
-318 NEAVVKFNSDMYLAE
+318 EDAVSKISSDYYMTDM
-333 VFPEDHTIWCKKF
+333 FPEDHTIWCKKW
-346 GRCMNDLDYIMFS
+346 GYMNELDYIMFS
-359 YTVEGNDVS
+359 YTVEGDEVS

-397 LNTELQSVKEEVA
+397 LNTELQSAKEKVA
-410 SLTPYKDQAEK
+410 SLAPYKDQAEK

-453 SEGGDYA
+453 SDGGNYA

-509 TKYDANASDVKSIMR
+509 TKYNTTNANKRDAWREYLGK
-524 KVIWGE
+524 

>member
-84 DSEGN
+84 DDDGN

-95 FDTDAFGCFQSV
+95 FDTDAFGSFQSV

-208 IEDTKEISNIESNE
+208 IEDTKEISNIEFNE
-222 KEAKNLELNKDKET
+222 KEAKNLEPNKDKET

-249 EQTPAGEPDAAP
+249 EKA
-261 ATEPTTPAEPD
+261 ATESTTKPTTPAEP
-272 VQTSEEGGETPPPTE
+272 VIQTSEEGGEAPPPTE
-287 PETGAEPAGEPE
+287 PETGTEPAGDTEPA
-299 PESTHE
+299 PEI
-305 TSSLT
+305 SSLT
-310 GHDLYEKL
+310 GRDLYIKL
-318 NEAVVKFNSDMYLAE
+318 EDAVSKISSDYYMTDM
-333 VFPEDHTIWCKKF
+333 FPEDHTIWCKKW
-346 GRCMNDLDYIMFS
+346 GRMNELDYIMFP
-359 YTVEGNDVS
+359 YTVEGDEVS

-382 DVNTKI
+382 QVNTKI
-388 AELNNTIAS
+388 AELNGTIAS
-397 LNTELQSVKEEVA
+397 LNTELQSAKEEVA

-432 QKKEDLR
+432 QKKENLR
-439 QYAISSKMITEAEV
+439 QYALSSKMITEAEV
-453 SEGGDYA
+453 SEGGNYA

-479 VEAAKKAPAEKKIET
+479 VEAAKKAHTEKKIET
-494 SEVHKPESIKLNLNE
+494 SEVHKLESIKLNLNE
-509 TKYDANASDVKSIMR
+509 TKYNTTNANKRDAWREYLGK
-524 KVIWGE
+524 

>member
-1 MSKEYFYSRNICCS
+1 M
-15 EITEHPDHYL
+15 
-25 AKFVICDFS
+25 
-34 VNGNQVALNRDT
+34 NRDT

-84 DSEGN
+84 DDDGN

-95 FDTDAFGCFQSV
+95 FDTDAFGSFQSV

-236 QTAQVEPTEPEQA
+236 QTAQVESTKPEQA
-249 EQTPAGEPDAAP
+249 EQAPVGEPDAAP

-287 PETGAEPAGEPE
+287 PETGTEPAGEPE
-299 PESTHE
+299 PTSE

-310 GHDLYEKL
+310 GRDLYMKL
-318 NEAVVKFNSDMYLAE
+318 EDAVSK
-333 VFPEDHTIWCKKF
+333 
-346 GRCMNDLDYIMFS
+346 
-359 YTVEGNDVS
+359 
-368 LGEPQNITLTVSIS
+368 
-382 DVNTKI
+382 
-388 AELNNTIAS
+388 
-397 LNTELQSVKEEVA
+397 
-410 SLTPYKDQAEK
+410 
-421 AEAEKAAAELA
+421 
-432 QKKEDLR
+432 
-439 QYAISSKMITEAEV
+439 ISS
-453 SEGGDYA
+453 DY
-460 SLIENLDE
+460 
-468 TGIKSVIAERC
+468 
-479 VEAAKKAPAEKKIET
+479 
-494 SEVHKPESIKLNLNE
+494 
-509 TKYDANASDVKSIMR
+509 Y
-524 KVIWGE
+524 